1 MNSAGETE
9 SSKLVVEDLVSLERC
24 AGIVRDVYDRLLAV
38 KARRPACNEIDRCS
52 QTDMIQYRYYL
63 YRYFYTD
70 TIK

>member
-24 AGIVRDVYDRLLAV
+24 AGIVRDLYGCLLAV

-52 QTDMIQYRYYL
+52 PTDMIQDRY
-63 YRYFYTD
+63 
-70 TIK
+70 